1 MDLRVT
7 VTVWSTSKIWL
18 YNVSIQFHLI
28 TTQHSLKASLNPLN
42 THWQTC
48 WVLGSSRLPNSAYA
62 ELASLCQSGLPTI
75 ASGSLALWP
84 WGPHVGCPFFSCW
97 DVHAVVI
104 EMCGL
109 GSSVLWGLHPGHL
122 GLCLPLYSGRCGCS
136 FSPSLPSIFVDRH
149 THSEHNK
156 IVCLCIYVFFSFISF
171 QVLFV
176 FCMCFF
182 LQVQQLE
189 TYWVFQ
195 LVLCPFIVSVSQRF
209 PSHCRSKGVII
220 VGFSLCIIVGSLSY
234 NIRYWYWCDCCCGLG
249 LPQ

>member
-1 MDLRVT
+1 MLSWPASVRV
-7 VTVWSTSKIWL
+7 VCP
-18 YNVSIQFHLI
+18 
-28 TTQHSLKASLNPLN
+28 PLLLVPLLFG
-42 THWQTC
+42 HEGPM
-48 WVLGSSRLPNSAYA
+48 WVPS
-62 ELASLCQSGLPTI
+62 
-75 ASGSLALWP
+75 WM
-84 WGPHVGCPFFSCW
+84 
-97 DVHAVVI
+97 HAVVI

-171 QVLFV
+171 QALFV